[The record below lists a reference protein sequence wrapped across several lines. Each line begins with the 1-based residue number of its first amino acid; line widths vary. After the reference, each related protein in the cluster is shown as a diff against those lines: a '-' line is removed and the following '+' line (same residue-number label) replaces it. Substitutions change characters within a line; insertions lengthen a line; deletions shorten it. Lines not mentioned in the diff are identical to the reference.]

1 MVVTIWTYMQNE
13 EGKPEEVY
21 LLAKSRFIA
30 IKQCHLKLIMAENE
44 IPVATNE
51 KYVFSLYLSLYFP
64 YGVKDS
70 SGCDQ
75 LQRLCPQEP

>member
-21 LLAKSRFIA
+21 LLAKIA
-30 IKQCHLKLIMAENE
+30 MSFKVDIGREWNSCCYML
-44 IPVATNE
+44 
-51 KYVFSLYLSLYFP
+51 SLYLL

-70 SGCDQ
+70 SECDQ
-75 LQRLCPQEP
+75 LQRLCPLEPWFHGCWMTAIKFE